1 MLTQNLCGPWT
12 LTTEDGRRFDTCVPG
27 TLLQTLLDH
36 QAIPD
41 PFDGMN
47 EYAVCEATR
56 QTFSM
61 ERSFS
66 LPEEA
71 LACACAD
78 LVFEGVDTEA
88 ELFLNDQR
96 VAFFNNMHR
105 TWRVPVKSFL
115 RPGENT
121 LRLVFSP
128 ALDAVARDAR
138 ENPDITYDGGSELVW
153 TGGLRKAHYMFG
165 WDWGPRLPDAGL
177 WRPVSLECYDSRLD
191 NLSVRQHHA
200 DGAVTLT
207 VSADTAADDLRVT
220 LLDPE
225 GAVAASAEV
234 PAGAPALLSVPSP
247 RLWWPNGLGDQ
258 PLYTL
263 RVEALSG
270 GLPVDARSLRLGLR
284 TLTVSRQPDAWGEE
298 FAFCCNGVKFFAM
311 GADYIPEDNLLAR
324 CTRERTDR
332 LLQDCRDANFNC
344 VRVWGGGIYP
354 SDDFF
359 DLCDEKGL
367 VVWMDLMFACNVYRL
382 TPAFRE
388 NIRQEAVDN
397 LRRVRHHASLG
408 LVCGN
413 NEMETA
419 WLSWGGVVSQPEDLK
434 RVYLEQF
441 EVLLKDV
448 CAAEAPDT
456 FYWPSSPSSGG
467 GFDDPNSL
475 DRGDV
480 HDWSVWHGRRPFSDF
495 TERYPRFCSEFGF
508 ESFPAMDTLRSF
520 IHDSRD
526 MNPFSKVMES
536 HQKCHSGN
544 ATMLHYL
551 AQSLPYPFSMDQL
564 VHASQYL
571 QAEAVRAGVEHW
583 RRNRGRCMGAIY
595 WQINDCWPVASW
607 AGIDSFGR
615 WKALHYEARRF
626 FAPLLVS
633 LRREADDYTVFV
645 SNERREPFSGSV
657 RLAAYALD
665 GKVLGAGTVDVS
677 CPALS
682 SVAVGSLRSL
692 LNLTAPAEALPLVR
706 CLLLDASGV
715 VVSENEALWEAPKH
729 LTLETPHIQVSCEAG
744 RISLTSDAL
753 ALAVALEAGDA
764 RFSDN
769 WFTLYPGETRTVTA
783 DRPLDPADLS
793 LRWLSDGA
801 AR

>member
-1 MLTQNLCGPWT
+1 MMKQDLCGSWT
-12 LTTEDGRRFDTCVPG
+12 LRTEDGRCYETAVPG
-27 TLLQTLLDH
+27 TLLQTLLDRKV
-36 QAIPD
+36 IPD

-56 QTFSM
+56 QIVTF

-66 LPEEA
+66 VSEA
-71 LACACAD
+71 ELACACAD

-88 ELFLNDQR
+88 ELFLNNR
-96 VAFFNNMHR
+96 RLAFFNNMHR
-105 TWRVPVKSFL
+105 TWRVPVKEAL
-115 RPGENT
+115 RPGENR
-121 LRLVFSP
+121 LRLVFAP
-128 ALDAVARDAR
+128 ALDSVARDAR
-138 ENPDITYDGGSELVW
+138 KNPDITYDGGSELVW

-177 WRPVSLECYDSRLD
+177 WRPVSLQCYDCRLD
-191 NLSVRQHHA
+191 NLRVSQRHDA
-200 DGAVTLT
+200 SGAVTLLCR
-207 VSADTAADDLRVT
+207 ADTPAGSLRFT
-220 LLDPE
+220 LLDPD
-225 GAVAASAEV
+225 GAAAASCTV
-234 PAGAPALLSVPSP
+234 PAGAVAELTVPSP

-263 RVEALSG
+263 RAEALCG
-270 GLPVDARSLRLGLR
+270 DAAADEQTLRLGLR
-284 TLTVSRQPDAWGEE
+284 TLTVSREKDAWGEE

-324 CTRERTDR
+324 CTRARTKE
-332 LLQDCRDANFNC
+332 LLRSCRDANFNC

-359 DLCDEKGL
+359 DLCDEMGL

-388 NIRQEAVDN
+388 NIAQEARDN

-419 WLSWGGVVSQPEDLK
+419 WLSWGGVMSQPEDLK
-434 RVYLEQF
+434 RDYLEQF

-448 CAAEAPDT
+448 AETEAPDT

-508 ESFPAMDTLRSF
+508 ESFPAMATLESF

-551 AQSLPYPFSMDQL
+551 AQSLPYPFSMPQL
-564 VHASQYL
+564 VHATQYL

-607 AGIDSFGR
+607 ASIDSFGR

-633 LRREADDYTVFV
+633 LKKEENGWSVFV
-645 SNERREPFSGSV
+645 SNERRAPFAGSV
-657 RLAAYALD
+657 CLTVRDLSGA
-665 GKVLGAGTVDVS
+665 VLRSETFSVS

-682 SVAVGSLRSL
+682 SVSAGSVSA
-692 LNLTAPAEALPLVR
+692 APGETLPLVR
-706 CLLLDASGV
+706 CVLLDGAGCP
-715 VVSENEALWEAPKH
+715 VSENEAFAEPPKH
-729 LTLETPHIQVSCEAG
+729 LPLARPHIRVSCEG
-744 RISLTSDAL
+744 RRVSLTADTL
-753 ALAVALEAGDA
+753 CLAVALEAGDA

-769 WFTLYPGETRTVTA
+769 WFTLYPGETRTVEASQPLEA
-783 DRPLDPADLS
+783 DALS
-793 LRWLSDGA
+793 LRWLSDGQ
-801 AR
+801 

>member
-1 MLTQNLCGPWT
+1 MMKQNLGGSWI
-12 LTTEDGRRFDTCVPG
+12 LTTEDGRSLDTRVPG
-27 TLLQTLLDH
+27 TLLQTLLEH
-36 QAIPD
+36 RLIPD

-47 EYAVCEATR
+47 EYAVCEQTR

-61 ERSFS
+61 ERAFTVS
-66 LPEEA
+66 EEE
-71 LACACAD
+71 LRCACAD

-88 ELFLNDQR
+88 VLFVNGQQAA
-96 VAFFNNMHR
+96 VFSNMHR
-105 TWRVPVKSFL
+105 TWRIPVRGL
-115 RPGENT
+115 LHAGENS
-121 LRLVFSP
+121 LRVVFTS
-128 ALDAVARDAR
+128 ALEAVARDAA

-153 TGGLRKAHYMFG
+153 TGGIRKAHYMFG

-177 WRPVSLECYDSRLD
+177 WRPVYLECYDLRIE
-191 NLSVRQHHA
+191 NLRVHQEHS
-200 DGAVTLT
+200 GSSVTLQVT
-207 VSADTAADDLRVT
+207 ADTPAEQLRIT
-220 LLDPE
+220 LLSPE
-225 GAVAASAEV
+225 GDRLVICTV
-234 PAGAPALLSVPSP
+234 PAGKPAAVPVRGP

-263 RVEALSG
+263 CVEALSG
-270 GLPVDARSLRLGLR
+270 GTVHDRKSLRLGLR
-284 TLTVSRQPDAWGEE
+284 TLTVSTQPDAWGKE

-324 CTRERTDR
+324 CSRARTDR

-344 VRVWGGGIYP
+344 VRVWGGGVYP
-354 SDDFF
+354 DDDFF

-382 TPAFRE
+382 TGAFRD
-388 NIRQEAVDN
+388 NIAREARDN

-419 WLSWGGVVSQPEDLK
+419 WLSWDGVMKQPESLK
-434 RVYLEQF
+434 RDYLEQF
-441 EVLLKDV
+441 EVLLKNI
-448 CAAEAPDT
+448 AHEEAPDT

-508 ESFPAMDTLRSF
+508 ESFPAMKTLRSF
-520 IHDSRD
+520 IHDERD
-526 MNPFSKVMES
+526 MNPFSRVMES

-551 AQSLPYPFSMDQL
+551 AQSLPYPYSMEQL
-564 VHASQYL
+564 VHATQYL

-607 AGIDSFGR
+607 ASIDSFGR
-615 WKALHYEARRF
+615 WKALQYEAKRF

-633 LRREADDYTVFV
+633 LKKETDGYSVFV
-645 SNERREPFSGSV
+645 SNERREAFSGTVRCSV
-657 RLAAYALD
+657 HD
-665 GKVLGAGTVDVS
+665 PEGHI
-677 CPALS
+677 
-682 SVAVGSLRSL
+682 LRSETFPVACPGL
-692 LNLTAPAEALPLVR
+692 ATVCAGRITAAAGETLNLVR
-706 CLLLDASGV
+706 CVLLDAEGNR
-715 VVSENEALWEAPKH
+715 VSENEAFADPPKY
-729 LTLETPHIQVSCEAG
+729 LRLSRPVLKTAVSG
-744 RISLTSDAL
+744 TRVSLTADTL
-753 ALAVALEAGDA
+753 CLAVALEAEDA
-764 RFSDN
+764 LFSDN

-783 DRPLDPADLS
+783 DRLIRPES
-793 LRWLSDGA
+793 LRVRWLSDGQA
-801 AR
+801 